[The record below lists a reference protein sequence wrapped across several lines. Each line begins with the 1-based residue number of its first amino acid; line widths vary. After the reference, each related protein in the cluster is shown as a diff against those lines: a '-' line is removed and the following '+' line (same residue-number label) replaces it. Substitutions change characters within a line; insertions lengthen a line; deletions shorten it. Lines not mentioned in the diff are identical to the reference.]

1 MSDAPM
7 SDVGPIS
14 SPTPELLP
22 AGADG
27 VLVRFALSPDP
38 VAMAAAQG
46 FERALEEAP
55 LAGVIEV
62 APALVSLLLRFD
74 PVQMRRAD
82 LIATLRPMA
91 ERAAREAG
99 HLPDPI
105 RRWQIPAAF
114 GGENGPELAP
124 IARALGLNETT
135 AVEQISKADL
145 RVLAIGFFPGQP
157 YLGLL
162 PERWNLPRLPEL
174 VPSVPAGAVVVAVR
188 QIVLF
193 GAASATGWR
202 QVARAHFRCFD
213 PARTEPMPLRAG
225 DAIRFVPV
233 SAGEL
238 AALDTPD
245 GMGGAR
251 LEHLA

>member
-1 MSDAPM
+1 MSDAPT
-7 SDVGPIS
+7 SEAGAIS
-14 SPTPELLP
+14 TPTPELLP
-22 AGADG
+22 AGTDG
-27 VLVRFALSPDP
+27 MLVRFALSPDP

-46 FERALEEAP
+46 FELALEEARP
-55 LAGVIEV
+55 AGVIEV
-62 APALVSLLLRFD
+62 APALVSVLLHFD
-74 PVQMRRAD
+74 PAQTRRAD
-82 LIATLRPMA
+82 LIAALRPLA

-99 HLPDPI
+99 HRPDPI

-114 GGENGPELAP
+114 GGDNGPELAP
-124 IARALGLNETT
+124 IARQLGLSERE
-135 AVEQISKADL
+135 AAGEICKADL

-162 PERWNLPRLPEL
+162 PEPWNLLRLPEL
-174 VPSVPAGAVVVAVR
+174 VPSVPSGAVVVAVR

-193 GAASATGWR
+193 GASSATGWR
-202 QVARAHFRCFD
+202 QVARSHFRCFD
-213 PARTEPMPLRAG
+213 PARTEPVPLRAG
-225 DAIRFVPV
+225 DAIRFVPI

-245 GMGGAR
+245 GLGGAR